1 MKKQFS
7 FLIVVI
13 TSSLLLFNACKKS
26 SSAPKSKTNTQL
38 ISNGSWRLISA
49 TISGGTSVRNFLE
62 DCQKDNIY
70 TFNAD
75 GSGSGDEGILKCN
88 AVDPQTAPFTWN
100 FQTNET
106 ILFISTPLFA
116 NGSSQSNIISI
127 SETTLVV
134 DQIVTLLNIPTSV
147 TFTFYH

>member
-7 FLIVVI
+7 FLIVLI
-13 TSSLLLFNACKKS
+13 TASLLLFNACKKS

-49 TISGGTSVRNFLE
+49 TIPGGGSVRNFLE

-75 GSGSGDEGILKCN
+75 GSGSGDEGTLKCN
-88 AVDPQTAPFTWN
+88 AGDPQTAPFTWN

-106 ILFISTPLFA
+106 ILFISTTLYTS
-116 NGSSQSNIISI
+116 GSNQFNIISI
-127 SETTLVV
+127 SETSLVV
-134 DQIVTLLNIPTSV
+134 EQFVNLLNIPAAV
-147 TFTFYH
+147 TFTFAH